1 MNVQY
6 ATIRIEV
13 FAEDDTINSDDEYAL
28 SNELSEVADMI
39 EYFLNDLKKRG
50 SSFHFAVFED

>member
-13 FAEDDTINSDDEYAL
+13 FAEEEIINSDAEYAL
-28 SNELSEVADMI
+28 SNELLDVASML
-39 EYFLNDLKKRG
+39 EYFLIDLKKRG
-50 SSFHFAVFED
+50 SSFHFTVFED